1 MMELEG
7 RGERP
12 VFVHAIERE
21 LGGAVVVRAERVA
34 IGDVRGT
41 DGLGRDRA
49 AQVGAIEKTEH
60 AQSVRTS
67 RSRVPITPS
76 QGCGGE

>member
-12 VFVHAIERE
+12 VLVHEIERK
-21 LGGAVVVRAERVA
+21 LGVAVVVRAERVA
-34 IGDVRGT
+34 IGDVCGA

-49 AQVGAIEKTEH
+49 ARLRPLGALEPMVDE
-60 AQSVRTS
+60 
-67 RSRVPITPS
+67 RVPLTVVTPDDDN
-76 QGCGGE
+76 